1 VVAADLRAVHDIF
14 GWYAIH
20 TVATFEEIPRSAADW
35 SALAT
40 DVERLGLPF
49 LVADDNGVVAG
60 YAYAGPWRRKSAYR
74 ATAEDSIFV
83 APGHTGQ
90 GIGRRLLTDLLTAC
104 APAGVRQLIAV
115 IADSDAAASIAL
127 HTSCAFVP
135 AGRLTSV
142 GYKHG
147 QWVDTILMQ
156 RPIG

>member
-1 VVAADLRAVHDIF
+1 MAAADLRAVRDIF

-20 TVATFEEIPRSAADW
+20 TVATFEEAPRSAADW
-35 SALAT
+35 SGLAT
-40 DVERLGLPF
+40 DLDRLHLPF
-49 LVADDNGVVAG
+49 LVADDDGVIAG

-83 APGHTGQ
+83 TPGHTGQ
-90 GIGRRLLTDLLTAC
+90 GIGRRLLTDLLTTSA
-104 APAGVRQLIAV
+104 AAGVRQMIAV
-115 IADSDAAASIAL
+115 IADADAAASIAL

-135 AGRLTSV
+135 AGRLTNV

-156 RPIG
+156 RAIG